1 MGTTLHPGHIGA
13 SKTQPP
19 GLMEAVRTRQPRA
32 GPKLLLGAYS
42 GLCGELV
49 VFLSQAP
56 LYQECGVPRPTN
68 RQPRAP
74 TTHSHPPSSVM
85 FPQRKSICLW

>member
-1 MGTTLHPGHIGA
+1 MGETLHPGHIGA
-13 SKTQPP
+13 AKTQPP
-19 GLMEAVRTRQPRA
+19 GLMEAVRTRQSCA

-49 VFLSQAP
+49 VLLSQAP
-56 LYQECGVPRPTN
+56 LYQECGVPRPN

-74 TTHSHPPSSVM
+74 TTHSHPPSSVV